1 MQNEGRERSSSRVG
15 PTPDRVQPPMLTNQQ
30 LVSAM
35 GHPTRAHAVTVLN
48 EKVASAADIAREIS
62 ETPGHVSYHLRV
74 LERLGVIELVKV
86 AKTAGGR
93 SLGKYYRAVAR
104 SWFDPESWRQVDPAH
119 QAGITSGI
127 LSSCNRDMVAAVKSG
142 TIYRPDNHISRT
154 PLTLD
159 EEGYRELVDR
169 LDALL
174 PEVIEVQQHSAAR
187 VGRADETIPVKVH
200 IIQMKSPDP
209 GQGPLPMLF
218 HEAKP
223 EPPTLTDKNLIS
235 ALEHPT
241 RVHAVDVL
249 NERIASAAE
258 IAKEIGRSTEHV
270 SYHLKRLRELNVI
283 ELVDVTQTP
292 GGRVTGRYYRALVQP
307 WYDSDSWQQVDR
319 KHQIAITSTILAL
332 CNADMAEAV
341 RSRTIH
347 DGDTHISRTPLVLD
361 REGIEEVVALL
372 DQALLEI
379 LANQE
384 LATKRLQG
392 KAERTLTK
400 VHLFAFE
407 SPDPA

>member
-1 MQNEGRERSSSRVG
+1 MQNEGRDRSSSRV
-15 PTPDRVQPPMLTNQQ
+15 PPASDRVQPPMLTNQQ

-93 SLGKYYRAVAR
+93 ALGKYYRAVAR
-104 SWFDPESWRQVDPAH
+104 SWFDPESWKQVDPAH

-142 TIYRPDNHISRT
+142 TIYHSDNHISRT

-159 EEGYRELVDR
+159 EVGYRELVDR

-174 PEVIEVQQHSAAR
+174 PEVIEAQQRSAAR
-187 VGRADETIPVKVH
+187 LGRADETIPVKVH
-200 IIQMKSPDP
+200 IIQVKSPDP

-223 EPPTLTDKNLIS
+223 EPPALTDKNLIA

-258 IAKEIGRSTEHV
+258 IAKEIGRSTEHA
-270 SYHLKRLRELNVI
+270 SYHLKRLRELKVI

-307 WYDSDSWQQVDR
+307 WYDSESWQQVDR

-341 RSRTIH
+341 RTRTIH

-384 LATKRLQG
+384 IATKRLQG